1 MTMKFSHSGKLGD
14 ALYSIPFCRACLE
27 KTGNLYFKFNLQKDV
42 KHVANVM
49 ERENVMLT
57 EGACQFLKP
66 LLEWQP
72 FIEEVTISSS
82 VPCDAFDLSIVRKQM
97 HNFGSGDI
105 RLWYQSCVNDH
116 LDIDLTKPSLE
127 APFDDRLKDKIII
140 CMTERYVPAEVDMSA
155 LKEFASSL
163 VFIGTDFEHQRFCSR
178 YFGIERVIVKDALE
192 LAGLMKGCKC
202 VISNLNGNYAI
213 GESLKCKRI
222 CLMPDLMKIEF
233 GRYAGRV
240 TIGPMNVIPQR
251 WLV

>member
-1 MTMKFSHSGKLGD
+1 MDFHTVGKLGD
-14 ALYSIPFCRACLE
+14 LIYSLSFVRAFLE
-27 KTGNLYFKFNLQKDV
+27 KIGEKTCHFHIQTNV
-42 KHVANVM
+42 PHVANVM
-49 ERENVMLT
+49 EREPVMLST
-57 EGACQFLKP
+57 ASAAFIKP
-66 LLEWQP
+66 LLEHQG
-72 FIEEVTISSS
+72 FISEVS
-82 VPCDAFDLSIVRKQM
+82 VSDEVPVGFYDLSMVRKM
-97 HNFGSGDI
+97 LHNFGSGDI

-155 LKEFASSL
+155 LKEFAGSL
-163 VFIGTDFEHQRFCSR
+163 VFIGTNFEHQRFCSR

-233 GRYAGRV
+233 GRFTGKITV
-240 TIGPMNVIPQR
+240 GPMNVIPQR